1 MIFFFINCQ
10 NGLNTGMGGHY
21 YSLLHTVTE
30 MERLGEAC
38 TIVVLGDMRPKAFTG
53 REYAFYPMTAQGLAQ
68 FKVDFAAQLPQ
79 ARVFHTFDKS
89 AGKIIE
95 LALGGYS
102 APLIV
107 TKPGRSPASWKRHR
121 YRNMIFFQE
130 SEFRHEQAL
139 ARLSGGFYNP
149 ALIPNRISPTLIH
162 GTGRTSPFT
171 SKPGLKLLRIGR
183 INPGYAKVVRQSVA
197 LMERLRALGHEVEL
211 AVVGTVESQEALD
224 KLQAQAWPDV
234 VFRTSDDFTVN
245 AAQLVVF
252 ADIVVGIGR
261 SAMEAMVHRKPTF
274 VSCTDP
280 TLPVF
285 LDAQSFPTALS
296 HNFSQRIPTTG
307 PCAPEA
313 AFARF
318 LPLLQSEAARQAY
331 RGFQDDVALRYL
343 DASAGA
349 KALLAYY
356 QTCKK
361 DPWYGLTVR
370 RIVQVVDR
378 TRTLITPIA

>member
-1 MIFFFINCQ
+1 MIFFFINSQ
-10 NGLNTGMGGHY
+10 AGLNTGMGGHY

-53 REYAFYPMTAQGLAQ
+53 REYAFYPKTAEGLAQ
-68 FKVDFAAQLPQ
+68 FKVDFAALLPQ

-95 LALGGYS
+95 LALREYS

-107 TKPGRSPASWKRHR
+107 TKPGRPPESWKRRR
-121 YRNMIFFQE
+121 YRNMVFFQE
-130 SEFRHEQAL
+130 SEFLHEQAL
-139 ARLSGGFYNP
+139 ARLSGGLYNP
-149 ALIPNRISPTLIH
+149 ALIPNRISPTLIR
-162 GTGRTSPFT
+162 GTGRRSPFT
-171 SKPGLKLLRIGR
+171 TKPGLKLLRIGR
-183 INPGYAKVVRQSVA
+183 INPGYNKVVRQSVN
-197 LMERLRALGHEVEL
+197 LMERLRALGHKVEL
-211 AVVGTVESQEALD
+211 AVVGTVESQNALD
-224 KLQAQAWPDV
+224 KLQAQGWPDV

-245 AAQLVVF
+245 AAQLIEF

-261 SAMEAMVHRKPTF
+261 GAMEAMVHRKPTF

-280 TLPVF
+280 ALPVF
-285 LDAQSFPTALS
+285 LDAQTFPEAFA
-296 HNFSQRIPTTG
+296 HNFSQRTPAIG

-313 AFARF
+313 ALARF
-318 LPLLQSEAARQAY
+318 QPLLESEPARQAY

-361 DPWYGLTVR
+361 DPWYGLTFR
-370 RIVQVVDR
+370 RIVQVVDK
-378 TRTLITPIA
+378 TRTLLAR